1 MAPADRAPEEEDV
14 DGKTMP
20 LLEHLVELRN
30 RLLWAVVFFIVA
42 FFACFHFSEHIYNFL
57 IEPLA
62 KIMER
67 VGGSQR
73 MIYTA
78 LTEAFFTYVKV
89 AAFGACV
96 LSFPLFAAQM
106 WMFIAPGLYR
116 NEKRAFLPFLFISP
130 ILFVMGAAMV
140 YYLVMPM
147 AWEFLLG
154 FQTTKAETV
163 LPIQLEA
170 KVGEYLGLVMKLILA
185 FGLSFQMPV
194 VLTLMARSGLVRSKS
209 LAGARKY
216 AIVGVFVAA
225 AMITPPDVISQVLL
239 ALPMIVLYELSI
251 VAARM
256 VEKSR
261 GEEEDD
267 LDFDDEEDGPG
278 EGGNDPEP
286 PASDESST
294 TSGVPSTATG
304 TVVSSREDGYED
316 DGDDGGVSETDWNQ
330 TK

>member
-1 MAPADRAPEEEDV
+1 MAPADRAPDDEDV

-30 RLLWAVVFFIVA
+30 RLLWAVVFFLVA

-57 IEPLA
+57 VQPLA
-62 KIMER
+62 VIMER

-96 LSFPLFAAQM
+96 LSFPLFAAQL

-130 ILFVMGAAMV
+130 VLFVMGAAMV

-185 FGLSFQMPV
+185 FGFSFQMPV
-194 VLTLMARSGLVRSKS
+194 VLTLMARSGLVRAKS

-225 AMITPPDVISQVLL
+225 AVITPPDVISQVLL
-239 ALPMIVLYELSI
+239 ALPMLVLYEISI
-251 VAARM
+251 IAARM

-261 GEEEDD
+261 GEEEDED
-267 LDFDDEEDGPG
+267 LDDDADEAGPG
-278 EGGNDPEP
+278 EGGTGDDSKP
-286 PASDESST
+286 PSAEAIATSDSP
-294 TSGVPSTATG
+294 VK
-304 TVVSSREDGYED
+304 EDGYED
-316 DGDDGGVSETDWNQ
+316 DDGDGGVSETDWNQ